1 MPAVLAA
8 SNLLTLSFSTK
19 SLSPCDP
26 ERRGQRAR
34 QTCPRFYDGRMEIPM
49 ISIRRFAFSAL
60 LAVTTISLAPTI
72 ASAQEPARGKF
83 TLTHAVNF
91 GKAKVPAGDYQFTF
105 DHNGISSVI
114 VLSKVSGAPAGYMV
128 MVRATRR
135 DECVER
141 NRSDAGNHFRR
152 QLCQRDAVAGVRHDV
167 ALHRAASWVRTGD
180 REGWRRNLGGPV
192 VSIERKTRA
201 DIKPDIRPRFFAV
214 T

>member
-1 MPAVLAA
+1 
-8 SNLLTLSFSTK
+8 
-19 SLSPCDP
+19 
-26 ERRGQRAR
+26 
-34 QTCPRFYDGRMEIPM
+34 M

-128 MVRATRR
+128 LVPTIEETNASSVNRLMLETTSDGSYVSAMQLPEFGMTLHFNVPRNAAEKVIAKAATT
-135 DECVER
+135 
-141 NRSDAGNHFRR
+141 A
-152 QLCQRDAVAGVRHDV
+152 
-167 ALHRAASWVRTGD
+167 AASGQ
-180 REGWRRNLGGPV
+180 
-192 VSIERKTRA
+192 
-201 DIKPDIRPRFFAV
+201 
-214 T
+214 